1 MKLHEDYVRHEWM
14 ETEARRAYNQQNTE
28 STLKADLKWER
39 LDGGRDQKG
48 KNLLLLIS
56 RQIKTVLSKAS
67 N

>member
-14 ETEARRAYNQQNTE
+14 ETEARQNTE
-28 STLKADLKWER
+28 STFMADLKWER
-39 LDGGRDQKG
+39 LDGGRDQKE